1 MTTTYELDS
10 KVTEL
15 RNIQSM
21 IDELTA
27 EAEAIKDTIKAK
39 MVDVG
44 DEEISGNGWKATWKT
59 VTSSRLDTKALKA
72 EKPDVYAAFCKATTT
87 SRFVLA

>member
-1 MTTTYELDS
+1 MTTAYELDP
-10 KVTEL
+10 KVKEL
-15 RNIQSM
+15 RDIQTM

-27 EAEAIKDTIKAK
+27 EAEAIKDAIKAV
-39 MVDVG
+39 MVDKG
-44 DEEISGNGWKATWKT
+44 DEELSGNGWKATWKT

-72 EKPDVYAAFCKATTT
+72 GAPDVYATYCKASTT